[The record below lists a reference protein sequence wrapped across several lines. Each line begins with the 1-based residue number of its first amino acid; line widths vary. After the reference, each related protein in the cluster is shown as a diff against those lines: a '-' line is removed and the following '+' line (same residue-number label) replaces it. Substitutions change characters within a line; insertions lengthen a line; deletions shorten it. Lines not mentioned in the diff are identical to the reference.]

1 MNDKIRRFTT
11 QLSDAAPL
19 APELEGRTIPERRSP
34 LTATR
39 IGLAV
44 ATVAVLGAVAVM
56 VNGGDDRSSVIPAS
70 GDADAVAVLS
80 GAIEASLPAGFRL
93 MVVERRDDNSG
104 HAVAV
109 NDRLE
114 VLDIEI
120 NIATVEEEVTSDF
133 VPTASV
139 EGLITD
145 TTAVHCIVP
154 VSTPD
159 ASECLQYSNEAT
171 GTMNAP
177 TTYTSDGSQ
186 VEPNCIIFEYA
197 GATKDTPTAK
207 LPCTLQQIENGSIPI
222 NAECTFY
229 IRSDADAP
237 PPPQGCD
244 RIAMILDE
252 TLDSTVPT
260 FGASPDT
267 GPADGENGSETP
279 TTFTQ
284 WTGEESFMD
293 DAFGPDVNGDRSPF
307 AHASNRNNG
316 VFVGVTLFAIERSLD
331 ITSFVDELSR
341 NVVAIGDLRTVIDS
355 LPEALAPVGMYAAT
369 PTQSETPE
377 GQWTSRGVTTG
388 SFSVVL
394 RQDSED
400 GAVVVQMSFPG
411 SLETSGNDGDIF
423 WHATTIDSRVSIVLF
438 QRGDR
443 DAMTDEDA
451 VDLTRKMAMG
461 WVDES
466 AYALA
471 SGGDMVTDTTV
482 VYDAGSATPE
492 IENPV
497 ETTVWGGF

>member
-11 QLSDAAPL
+11 QLSEAAPL

-44 ATVAVLGAVAVM
+44 ATVAILGAVAVM
-56 VNGGDDRSSVIPAS
+56 VNGGEDRQSVIPAS
-70 GDADAVAVLS
+70 GNTDATGVLS

-93 MVVERRDDNSG
+93 MVVERRDNTG

-120 NIATVEEEVTSDF
+120 NVAPTEEEVASDS

-145 TTAVHCIVP
+145 TTAVHCIAP

-171 GTMNAP
+171 GTMIAP
-177 TTYTSDGSQ
+177 TTYTLDGSQ
-186 VEPNCIIFEYA
+186 VEPNCVIFEYTG
-197 GATKDTPTAK
+197 GANDTPTAK
-207 LPCTLQQIENGSIPI
+207 LPCTLQQIENGEIPI
-222 NAECTFY
+222 DAECTFY
-229 IRSDADAP
+229 VRSDADAP
-237 PPPQGCD
+237 PPPPGCD

-252 TLDSTVPT
+252 TLDSTVPSV
-260 FGASPDT
+260 GSSPDT
-267 GPADGENGSETP
+267 GPAVGESGSETP

-293 DAFGPDVNGDRSPF
+293 DAFGPDVNGVRSPF
-307 AHASNRNNG
+307 AHASTRNNG
-316 VFVGVTLFAIERSLD
+316 VFVGATLFAIDRMVDLP
-331 ITSFVDELSR
+331 TFVDELSH
-341 NVVAIGDLRTVIDS
+341 NVVTIGDLRTVIDS
-355 LPEALAPVGMYAAT
+355 LPEALAPVGMFAAT
-369 PTQSETPE
+369 PSQSTSPE
-377 GQWTSRGVTTG
+377 ARWTSRGVTTG

-394 RQDSED
+394 GQDSED

-423 WHATTIDSRVSIVLF
+423 WHATTIDGRVSIALF

-451 VDLTRKMAMG
+451 VALTRKMAEG

-482 VYDAGSATPE
+482 VYEAGQAAPH

>member
-1 MNDKIRRFTT
+1 
-11 QLSDAAPL
+11 
-19 APELEGRTIPERRSP
+19 
-34 LTATR
+34 
-39 IGLAV
+39 
-44 ATVAVLGAVAVM
+44 
-56 VNGGDDRSSVIPAS
+56 
-70 GDADAVAVLS
+70 
-80 GAIEASLPAGFRL
+80 
-93 MVVERRDDNSG
+93 
-104 HAVAV
+104 
-109 NDRLE
+109 
-114 VLDIEI
+114 
-120 NIATVEEEVTSDF
+120 
-133 VPTASV
+133 
-139 EGLITD
+139 
-145 TTAVHCIVP
+145 
-154 VSTPD
+154 
-159 ASECLQYSNEAT
+159 
-171 GTMNAP
+171 
-177 TTYTSDGSQ
+177 
-186 VEPNCIIFEYA
+186 
-197 GATKDTPTAK
+197 
-207 LPCTLQQIENGSIPI
+207 
-222 NAECTFY
+222 
-229 IRSDADAP
+229 
-237 PPPQGCD
+237 
-244 RIAMILDE
+244 MILDE